1 MSPTVL
7 TPSALASDPSS
18 NNSVSVA
25 EPQHARPTAPS
36 QNTPRKAWKPILTGM
51 LAQRATDAW
60 RRILAD
66 VYRRADSFQL
76 DPSLASGAMGL
87 AVPFAYAAQADVL
100 PRAES
105 SAVEWLERGMSAAHE
120 ARGLSLYGGL
130 AGIGWTVAHLTGGDD
145 AADDTNFSA
154 LDAAL
159 RYQLD
164 VAPADQRVP
173 YDLVSGVVG
182 WGTYALQRLPSPT
195 TRQLLDLAIDRLA
208 QLAVPQIDGIAWL
221 TPSSV
226 LPGDQQHEFPD
237 GYLNLG
243 VAHGVPGVIGL
254 LSRAIAK
261 GVAAN
266 AAMSLLTPAVEWLL
280 AQQLPAQ
287 DLGAF
292 GYYAA
297 PGKRAS
303 DVSRLGWCYGDL
315 GNSLV
320 IAHAAAVT
328 GNQAW
333 RDAAHRLAL
342 RAARRSSVTSGVED
356 AGLCHGA
363 AGNAHLFNR
372 LYQHFGNDELQAAAV
387 NWFARTFAFDGR
399 GGGVGGYAAW
409 LHRGAAGAGWVDD
422 PGLLEGAAG
431 VALALLA
438 ATTDVEP
445 AWDAMLLADL
455 PVV

>member
-7 TPSALASDPSS
+7 TPTAMAREQLSDNSA
-18 NNSVSVA
+18 SVA
-25 EPQHARPTAPS
+25 KPQHAPPVASAHSSPIRT
-36 QNTPRKAWKPILTGM
+36 WKPILTGV
-51 LAQRATDAW
+51 LDQRATDAW
-60 RRILAD
+60 RRILTE
-66 VYRRADSFQL
+66 VNRRAASFPV
-76 DPSLASGAMGL
+76 DPSLASGGMGL
-87 AVPFAYAAQADVL
+87 AIPFAYAAQADVL
-100 PRAES
+100 PDAEA
-105 SAVEWLERGMSAAHE
+105 SAVQWLERGMSTAHE

-182 WGTYALQRLPSPT
+182 WGIYALQRLPSPT
-195 TRQLLDLAIDRLA
+195 ARQLLELAIDRLA

-226 LPGDQQHEFPD
+226 LPNEQQLEFPE

-243 VAHGVPGVIGL
+243 IAHGVPGVIGL
-254 LSRAIAK
+254 LSRAIEK

-266 AAMSLLTPAVEWLL
+266 ASMSLLTPTVEWLL
-280 AQQLPAQ
+280 AQQLPGHE
-287 DLGAF
+287 LGAF
-292 GYYAA
+292 GYYTA

-320 IAHAAAVT
+320 IAHAAAAT
-328 GNQAW
+328 GNDEW

-342 RAARRSSVTSGVED
+342 RAARRTALTSGVED

-372 LYQHFGNDELQAAAV
+372 LFQHFGDDELHAAAV
-387 NWFARTFAFDGR
+387 NWFARTFAFEGR
-399 GGGVGGYAAW
+399 GRGIGGYAAW
-409 LHRGAAGAGWVDD
+409 LHRGAAGGGWVDD
-422 PGLLEGAAG
+422 PGLLEGATG
-431 VALALLA
+431 GALALLA
-438 ATTDVEP
+438 GTTDVEP
-445 AWDAMLLADL
+445 VWDAMLLADL
-455 PVV
+455 RVG

>member
-7 TPSALASDPSS
+7 TPTAMASELLSDNSASA
-18 NNSVSVA
+18 A
-25 EPQHARPTAPS
+25 KPQHAPTVAPAHNS
-36 QNTPRKAWKPILTGM
+36 PTRTWKPILSGV
-51 LAQRATDAW
+51 LAQRADDAW
-60 RRILAD
+60 RRVLAD
-66 VYRRADSFQL
+66 VTRRAASFPV
-76 DPSLASGAMGL
+76 DPSLASGAMGM
-87 AVPFAYAAQADVL
+87 AIPFAYAAQADML
-100 PRAES
+100 PEAEA
-105 SAVEWLERGMSAAHE
+105 SAVQWLERGMSTAHD

-145 AADDTNFSA
+145 AADDSNFST

-159 RYQLD
+159 RCQLD
-164 VAPADQRVP
+164 IAPADQRVP

-195 TRQLLDLAIDRLA
+195 ARQLLELAIDRLA
-208 QLAVPQIDGIAWL
+208 QLAVPQIDGISWL

-226 LPGDQQHEFPD
+226 LPNEQQIEFPE

-243 VAHGVPGVIGL
+243 VAHGVPGIIGL
-254 LSRAIAK
+254 LSRAIDK
-261 GVAAN
+261 SVAAN
-266 AAMSLLTPAVEWLL
+266 AAMSLLTPTVEWLL

-287 DLGAF
+287 ELGAF
-292 GYYAA
+292 GYYTA
-297 PGKRAS
+297 PGGRAS

-328 GNQAW
+328 ENDDW

-342 RAARRSSVTSGVED
+342 RAARRAALTSGVED

-363 AGNAHLFNR
+363 SGNAHLFNR
-372 LYQHFGNDELQAAAV
+372 LYQHFGDDELHAAAM
-387 NWFARTFAFDGR
+387 NWFARTFAFEGR
-399 GGGVGGYAAW
+399 GGGIGGYAAW
-409 LHRGAAGAGWVDD
+409 LHRDARGAGWVDD
-422 PGLLEGAAG
+422 PGLLEGATG

-438 ATTDVEP
+438 ATTEVEP

-455 PVV
+455 PVA

>member
-1 MSPTVL
+1 MPPTL
-7 TPSALASDPSS
+7 MTPNAEASDSSTENAFSVAKRQPAPPTASALSM
-18 NNSVSVA
+18 
-25 EPQHARPTAPS
+25 
-36 QNTPRKAWKPILTGM
+36 PRKAWKPILTGV
-51 LAQRATDAW
+51 LAQRATEAW

-66 VYRRADSFQL
+66 VNRRADSFEL

-87 AVPFAYAAQADVL
+87 AVPFACAAQADVL
-100 PRAES
+100 PEAES

-120 ARGLSLYGGL
+120 VRGLSLYGGL

-182 WGTYALQRLPSPT
+182 WGAYALQRLPSPT
-195 TRQLLDLAIDRLA
+195 ARQLLELAIDRLA

-297 PGKRAS
+297 PGNRAS

-320 IAHAAAVT
+320 IAHAATVT
-328 GNQAW
+328 GNQEW

-342 RAARRSSVTSGVED
+342 RAARRSAVTSGVQD
-356 AGLCHGA
+356 AGLCHGS

-372 LYQHFGNDELQAAAV
+372 LFQHFGDDELHAAAI
-387 NWFARTFAFDGR
+387 NWFTRTFAFEGR

-409 LHRGAAGAGWVDD
+409 LHRGVTGAGWVDD
-422 PGLLEGAAG
+422 PGLLEGASG
-431 VALALLA
+431 VALALLS

>member
-1 MSPTVL
+1 MTPFARTSELL
-7 TPSALASDPSS
+7 TYNAEC
-18 NNSVSVA
+18 VA
-25 EPQHARPTAPS
+25 EPQHGPRTASSHSS
-36 QNTPRKAWKPILTGM
+36 QAGAWKPILTGV
-51 LAQRATDAW
+51 LAKRATDAW
-60 RRILAD
+60 RRILAE
-66 VYRRADSFQL
+66 VNRQADSFQL

-87 AVPFAYAAQADVL
+87 AVPFAYAAQADTL
-100 PRAES
+100 PEAES
-105 SAVEWLERGMSAAHE
+105 WAVKWLERGVSTAHD

-182 WGTYALQRLPSPT
+182 WGSYALQRLPSPT
-195 TRQLLDLAIDRLA
+195 ARQLLKLAIDRLA

-221 TPSSV
+221 TPASV
-226 LPGDQQHEFPD
+226 LPGDQQHEFPE

-266 AAMSLLTPAVEWLL
+266 AALSLLTPAVEWLL

-287 DLGAF
+287 ELGAF

-328 GNQAW
+328 GNQDW
-333 RDAAHRLAL
+333 RSAARRLAM
-342 RAARRSSVTSGVED
+342 RAARRTAVTSGVQD
-356 AGLCHGA
+356 AGLCHGT

-372 LYQHFGNDELQAAAV
+372 LFQHFGDDELHAAAV
-387 NWFARTFAFDGR
+387 HWFARTFSFEGR

-409 LHRGAAGAGWVDD
+409 LHRGAAGPGWVDD

-438 ATTDVEP
+438 ATTEVEP

-455 PVV
+455 PVG